1 MIFIINCIIGGYNL
15 VSRKFYWKGKGNVM
29 KILFIN
35 FIFCYIYGS
44 TIIDLYFSN
53 NKKQSFSMK
62 DKSNDFSL
70 KVAVNCD
77 KKNHIFNL
85 LF

>member
-1 MIFIINCIIGGYNL
+1 
-15 VSRKFYWKGKGNVM
+15 M

-44 TIIDLYFSN
+44 TIIDVYFSN

-62 DKSNDFSL
+62 DKSYDFSL

-77 KKNHIFNL
+77 KKKHIFSL